1 MLDAPRKPVVAAEVP
16 GAVEAQVDVQQQPV
30 LELQEEVL
38 PVRHGAGEGVAVQQ
52 RRALDEPA
60 LRAGDREPLPR
71 EDVPELAGQPVDGMP
86 FRH

>member
-1 MLDAPRKPVVAAEVP
+1 M
-16 GAVEAQVDVQQQPV
+16 DVQEKPV

-38 PVRHGAGEGVAVQQ
+38 PVRHGTDEGVAVQQ
-52 RRALDEPA
+52 RRALGKPA
-60 LRAGDREPLPR
+60 LRTGDREPLPR